1 MNAAARLDRGDIRL
15 ITIAYFGFATLGVT
29 NALTGVAWP
38 YTRAEFHLPLDA
50 LGILLIANTIGFF
63 MTSFTS
69 GRLIARMGVGL
80 TLVIGAAMPVLGLL
94 GYALAPSWPA
104 MIAAGLVFGGSGW
117 MNAAM
122 NLYFATHYTPR
133 LMNWLHA
140 AFGVGAIISPLV
152 MTAVLQMGQTWRT
165 GYALAALLCALLLAL
180 FVHSRGEWRIFPAEQ
195 IGAGRRSTVRTT
207 LLLPVLWFL
216 LALFFLNAGLEAT
229 AGNWAY
235 SLFTEARRVRADVA
249 GLWVSA
255 YWASFTFG
263 RFCFGIVVNYVA
275 LRALVRLG
283 IVGVM
288 VGAALLWWSPVVE
301 VGSAGLLLIGFSLAP
316 IFPLL
321 TSNTGARLGT
331 EHAQHAVG
339 FQVAASSIG
348 IAALPGL
355 AGVLA
360 QNISLE
366 ILGPYI
372 LIAATLMLVFH
383 ELVQRFPLAATPNP
397 LHPHA
402 PSP

>member
-29 NALTGVAWP
+29 NALMGVAWP
-38 YTRAEFHLPLDA
+38 HIRAEFHLPLDA
-50 LGILLIANTIGFF
+50 LGILLMVTTVGFF
-63 MTSFTS
+63 ITSFTS
-69 GRLIARMGVGL
+69 GRLIARLGVGL

-94 GYALAPSWPA
+94 GYALVPSWPA

-165 GYALAALLCALLLAL
+165 GYELAALLCALLLAL

-195 IGAGRRSTVRTT
+195 IGAGSRSTVRTT
-207 LLLPVLWFL
+207 LLLPILWFI

-263 RFCFGIVVNYVA
+263 RFCFGIVVNYIA
-275 LRALVRLG
+275 LRSLVRLG

-301 VGSAGLLLIGFSLAP
+301 VGTAGLLLIGFSLAP

-321 TSNTGARLGT
+321 TSNTGARLGL
-331 EHAQHAVG
+331 EHAHHAVG

-360 QNISLE
+360 RNISLE

-372 LIAATLMLVFH
+372 LIAAALMFLFH
-383 ELVQRFPLAATPNP
+383 ELVQRPEWQVTSNK
-397 LHPHA
+397 
-402 PSP
+402 